1 MAKYLTIKEP
11 PIPIDVITH
20 QQARQM
26 LHAIGADSK
35 KAREYLGH
43 LTYHAYRNYYDA
55 GGHDKVLWDDL
66 VGKGYADKRTFYHVT
81 TNGLR
86 LLEEMT
92 DSTIYDNYQC
102 VGDCKTRMLESFMK
116 YDVAC
121 CHGSWFPVSAKQVAY
136 NLKMPLQLARDTAKH
151 LEENGYIVKSYYGG
165 MDEEGYP
172 YCIHGYYLTDKAR
185 QMERWK
191 VLHDAE
197 VAYIENDILEG
208 AE

>member
-1 MAKYLTIKEP
+1 MTY
-11 PIPIDVITH
+11 
-20 QQARQM
+20 
-26 LHAIGADSK
+26 AIS
-35 KAREYLGH
+35 
-43 LTYHAYRNYYDA
+43 
-55 GGHDKVLWDDL
+55 
-66 VGKGYADKRTFYHVT
+66 
-81 TNGLR
+81 
-86 LLEEMT
+86 
-92 DSTIYDNYQC
+92 
-102 VGDCKTRMLESFMK
+102 
-116 YDVAC
+116 
-121 CHGSWFPVSAKQVAY
+121 
-136 NLKMPLQLARDTAKH
+136 LARDTAKH